1 MLIRIFVF
9 FTWLIFTA
17 LPAQA
22 QWTPLF
28 NPKDPTFEPLTETE
42 IAYAHTAWAYFATN
56 TDPKTGLVPSVRN
69 FKSMTMWDQG
79 AYLLATVSAY
89 QLGVISRDEAS
100 GRMLRAISSIM
111 RLPLYKNALPN
122 KAYNIST
129 LDMTDYANRKTPDGI
144 GWSALDI
151 MRFMS
156 GLLAVTDTFPELLPA
171 AQNLLNNWD
180 LPKLV
185 EGGRF
190 RGLAVRGTAN
200 GRYVQEGRIGY
211 EQYAGRIGLKL
222 GLPVKLASEY
232 APILR
237 WQGYYGMNLPGDV
250 RSLDSHGV
258 DAVTTSEPFLLEALE
273 FGWRDDAF
281 AVASA
286 VFDAQILRYN
296 QTGQLTSLSEDHIKG
311 PPYFSYNGVLVG
323 NEPFISVTAKRVDV
337 SDKRG
342 LSTKG
347 SFGWW
352 ALLRHPYTIELMKHL
367 PPLQTKEGWYA
378 GLFEADMSVNDILT
392 LNTNA
397 VVLEALH
404 YKVFGPLVR

>member
-1 MLIRIFVF
+1 L
-9 FTWLIFTA
+9 
-17 LPAQA
+17 
-22 QWTPLF
+22 
-28 NPKDPTFEPLTETE
+28 
-42 IAYAHTAWAYFATN
+42 AYAHTAWAYFAAN

-100 GRMLRAISSIM
+100 GRMLRAITSIM
-111 RLPLYKNALPN
+111 HLPLYKNTLPN

-129 LDMTDYANRKTPDGI
+129 LDMTDYTNRKTPDGI

-156 GLLAVTDTFPELLPA
+156 GLLAVTETFPELLPA

-222 GLPVKLASEY
+222 GLPVKLASQY

-258 DAVTTSEPFLLEALE
+258 AAVTTSEPFLLEALE

-323 NEPFISVTAKRVDV
+323 NEPFVSVTAKRVDV

-352 ALLRHPYTIELMKHL
+352 ALLRHPYTIELLKHM

-378 GLFEADMSVNDILT
+378 GLFEADMSANEILT